1 MNLCFILTTAKFNS
15 ISVSVEVMER
25 LLPTTVARSWPVLLE
40 KGLLLSAAVGDVLE
54 GFHGAGHLT
63 HFNEGVDDG
72 KGGLGGTGRLQN
84 GGEHVKSS
92 LGEGMIGDG
101 MLHRL
106 EPVEIFDQLLSLC
119 LLQGETVTRRKL
131 VGIVP
136 DCLNDTFGLYAI

>member
-1 MNLCFILTTAKFNS
+1 MLYLDYSEVKLNLRLRGGGG
-15 ISVSVEVMER
+15 EV
-25 LLPTTVARSWPVLLE
+25 VAYDSGKELACLLE
-40 KGLLLSAAVGDVLE
+40 EGLLLGAAVGDVLE

-72 KGGLGGTGRLQN
+72 EGGLGGTGRLQN
-84 GGEHVKSS
+84 GGKHVKSS

-106 EPVEIFDQLLSLC
+106 EPVEIFDQLLSLS

-131 VGIVP
+131 VGI
-136 DCLNDTFGLYAI
+136 DD